1 MSNTDPRVIR
11 TRRLLLDAFADLLRE
26 KGFRAMSVQDIA
38 TRATVN
44 RATFYAHFEDKYALM
59 ESFIR
64 TGFQQRVAEELSR
77 SAVFTMDNL
86 RLLIGI
92 VLEYL
97 VQVESNQCRGA
108 KQHAEPLFETIIQD
122 ELYQIL
128 LSWLKQ
134 PPPADV
140 RCWAARE
147 TAAVAMSWAIFGAGL
162 QWSQSRR
169 NTPAEEMADQMV
181 GLLTHGL
188 FQAMEIEP
196 TQAH

>member
-1 MSNTDPRVIR
+1 MNETDPRVIR
-11 TRRLLLDAFADLLRE
+11 TRRLLLDAFAGLLKE

-38 TRATVN
+38 SRATVN

-77 SAVFTMDNL
+77 SAAFTVDNL
-86 RLLIGI
+86 RLLFGI

>member
-1 MSNTDPRVIR
+1 MNETDPRVIR
-11 TRRLLLDAFADLLRE
+11 TRRLLLDAFAGLLKE

-38 TRATVN
+38 SRATVN

-77 SAVFTMDNL
+77 SAAFTMDNL

>member
-1 MSNTDPRVIR
+1 MSQIDPRVIR

-59 ESFIR
+59 ENFIR
-64 TGFQQRVAEELSR
+64 TGFQQRVAEKLAPS
-77 SAVFTMDNL
+77 SAFTLDNL

-97 VQVESNQCRGA
+97 VEVESNHCRGA

-134 PPPADV
+134 PSPADV

-147 TAAVAMSWAIFGAGL
+147 TAAVAMSWSIFGTGL

-169 NTPAEEMADQMV
+169 NTPAEEMAEQMV
-181 GLLTHGL
+181 RLLTHGIV
-188 FQAMEIEP
+188 QAMEVEP
-196 TQAH
+196 A

>member
-1 MSNTDPRVIR
+1 MNETDPRVIR
-11 TRRLLLDAFADLLRE
+11 TRRLLLDAFAGLLKE

-38 TRATVN
+38 SRATVN

-64 TGFQQRVAEELSR
+64 TRFQQRVAEELSR
-77 SAVFTMDNL
+77 SAAFTMDNL

>member
-1 MSNTDPRVIR
+1 MNETDPRVIR
-11 TRRLLLDAFADLLRE
+11 TRRLLLDAFAGLLKE

-38 TRATVN
+38 SRATVN

-77 SAVFTMDNL
+77 SAAFTVDNL